1 MNLLNL
7 LNRHQSAKWTR
18 GSRFTRANIF
28 LPSFAVILLLLH
40 FSSAYSQETARIN
53 PDILNRTWQSK
64 WITYPGITGEEFGV
78 YLFRKDFKLD
88 IRPNKF
94 VIHVSADNRYKLYV
108 NGQQVG
114 DGPARGD
121 NYKWYFETTDI
132 SSYLKSGTNVIAA
145 EVWNFAE
152 FRPAAQISSLTG
164 FIMQGDT
171 EVEKI
176 INTDSSWRTFKDVAY
191 SPVTEGFHIIGPGLI
206 FDAAKHPWNW
216 MAFNY
221 DRAGWTKSRE
231 LENGRPMKSMAPWG
245 DPARYILSP
254 RDIPPMEQHIQRFS
268 KIRRSGLSASPSTFL
283 ENKASLV
290 IPASTKTRIL
300 VDQDY
305 LTNAYPVLVFSNG
318 KGSQIKITYAESL
331 VDSNNEK
338 GNRNLVDNK
347 KISGYYDIVR
357 PDGEENR
364 IFTPLWFRTFRYIE
378 LEIETKESPLIL
390 KDFYSVFTG
399 YPFLEKASFDCD
411 NPLLRQIWNVGWRT
425 QRLCAMETFFDCPY
439 YEQLQYVGDTR
450 IQALVSTYVSGDT
463 RLTKNAIASIHDS
476 RLPDGLTQSRYP
488 SYQPQVIPPFSLV
501 WNTMVYDYWML
512 NKDSQFIQSMIPAM
526 IDILNWYEARIDSS
540 GLLGN
545 MEWWNF
551 VDWVNFKNWNFGT
564 PPESHGRSAVLNL
577 QFVYTLQKTATLLK
591 AFGMPVKA
599 AYYSSL
605 ANNIKNKVFK
615 SCWDASRGLLA
626 DTPEKKNFSQHTNSL
641 AILTDAIPFNLQKKT
656 ASKMLDGDD
665 IAKCTFY
672 FMFYLTEAIEKAG
685 LAENYLSLL
694 QPWKEMLDH
703 GLTTFAEVPDP
714 TRSDC
719 HAWSSSP
726 IYYFLSLVCGIKPAE
741 PGFRKVI
748 IEPHLG
754 DLKWVKGVVPHS
766 LGNIKVS
773 LKNGAQHQLSG
784 EIELPPNLT
793 GVFKN
798 KGRTIILRSGT
809 NKI

>member
-1 MNLLNL
+1 M
-7 LNRHQSAKWTR
+7 RFSR
-18 GSRFTRANIF
+18 GRIVLHTFTFVF
-28 LPSFAVILLLLH
+28 LSLQFFTAH
-40 FSSAYSQETARIN
+40 SQESANIN
-53 PDILNRTWQSK
+53 PDILSRSWKSK
-64 WITYPGITGEEFGV
+64 WITYPGITGKEFGV
-78 YLFRKDFKLD
+78 YLFRKDFKLNT
-88 IRPNKF
+88 RPNKF
-94 VIHVSADNRYKLYV
+94 IVHVSADNRYKLYV
-108 NGQQVG
+108 NGQQVCN
-114 DGPARGD
+114 GPARGD

-132 SSYLKSGTNVIAA
+132 STYLKSGTNVIAA

-164 FIMQGDT
+164 FIMQGNT
-171 EVEKI
+171 ENESIV
-176 INTDSSWRTFKDVAY
+176 NTDSSWNAFNDAAY
-191 SPVTEGFHIIGPGLI
+191 SPVTEGFHIIGPGEI
-206 FDAAKHPWNW
+206 FDAAKHPWDW
-216 MAFNY
+216 MANNY
-221 DRAGWTKSRE
+221 DRVGWARARE
-231 LENGRPMKSMAPWG
+231 LENGRPMKSMSAWG

-254 RDIPPMEQHIQRFS
+254 RDIPPMEQTIQRFS
-268 KIRRSGLSASPSTFL
+268 KIRRSGLNTTSSKFL
-283 ENKASLV
+283 EGKASLI
-290 IPASTKTRIL
+290 IPASSKTRIL
-300 VDQDY
+300 IDQDH
-305 LTNAYPVLVFSNG
+305 LTNAYPVLAFSKG
-318 KGSQIKITYAESL
+318 KESQIKITYAESL
-331 VDSNNEK
+331 VDKKNEK
-338 GNRNLVDNK
+338 GNRNIVENK
-347 KISGYYDIVR
+347 EISGYYDIVR
-357 PDGEENR
+357 PDGADKCT
-364 IFTPLWFRTFRYIE
+364 FTPLWFRTFRYIE

-390 KDFYSVFTG
+390 NDFYSVFTG
-399 YPFLEKASFDCD
+399 YPFMEKASFDCD
-411 NPLLRQIWNVGWRT
+411 NPLFRQIWNVGWRT

-463 RLTKNAIASIHDS
+463 RLTKKAIASIHDS

-512 NKDSQFIQSMIPAM
+512 NKDSQFIQSMIPGM
-526 IDILNWYEARIDSS
+526 MDVLNWYERRIDSS

-564 PPESHGRSAVLNL
+564 PPQSRGRSAVLNL
-577 QFVYTLQKTATLLK
+577 QFVYTLQKTAALLK

-599 AYYSSL
+599 GYYSSL
-605 ANNIKNKVFK
+605 ANKIKNKVFQ

-626 DTPEKKNFSQHTNSL
+626 DTPDKQNFSQHANSL
-641 AILTDAIPFNLQKKT
+641 AILTDAIPVNIQKKT
-656 ASKMLDGDD
+656 ASTMLVNDSV
-665 IAKCTFY
+665 AKCTFY

-694 QPWKEMLDH
+694 QPWKEMLDN

-726 IYYFLSLVCGIKPAE
+726 LYYFLSLVCGIKPAE

-754 DLKWVKGVVPHS
+754 ELKWIKGAVPHPF
-766 LGNIKVS
+766 GNIRVS
-773 LKNGAQHQLSG
+773 LKNNNQHKLNG

-798 KGRTIILRSGT
+798 KGRTIVLKPGI